1 MILKHVT
8 QVETAEIVAM
18 QLPMK
23 MTPILKDPFIA
34 LMYFILPYFV
44 MLMYI
49 PMIYRLTYRIVREKE
64 LRTKEL
70 MEEMGMQ
77 TMSYWMSWLVYFT
90 IINTLLSTMAW
101 AVLCFGT
108 LKYTGGLVFFLA
120 IWLYGQ
126 SIFGFIMLV

>member
-1 MILKHVT
+1 MIPRIRSYAYYSFYGFAYLQNWAANLILKHVT
-8 QVETAEIVAM
+8 QKETAEIIAM

-44 MLMYI
+44 MLMFI

-70 MEEMGMQ
+70 MEEMGM
-77 TMSYWMSWLVYFT
+77 
-90 IINTLLSTMAW
+90 
-101 AVLCFGT
+101 
-108 LKYTGGLVFFLA
+108 
-120 IWLYGQ
+120 
-126 SIFGFIMLV
+126 